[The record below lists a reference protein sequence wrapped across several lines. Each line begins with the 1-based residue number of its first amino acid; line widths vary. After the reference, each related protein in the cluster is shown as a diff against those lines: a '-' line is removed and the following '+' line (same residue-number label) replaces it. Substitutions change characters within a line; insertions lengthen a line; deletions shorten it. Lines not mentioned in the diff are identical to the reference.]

1 MKPLIKSKLLILL
14 STLAMVT
21 LLSGCV
27 SNPDSTNN
35 NGNAGAGYNGEL
47 PWDVLATIA
56 PVDLTPTPGIDLI
69 VTLPPTDD
77 INFPGIDP
85 STSGFTGL
93 VTLTPLPFGPG
104 IATQM
109 PTTAPTLPP
118 LPTATLLVLKEGSKG
133 SEVRSLQTKLR
144 DLGYMRTVDGDFGE
158 GTKRALI
165 SFQNRNRLLADGM
178 AGPSTLAKLASR
190 NAVRAPLT
198 PKPTQIPPKTTAAP
212 LINENLIL
220 ELGTRGDDVRR
231 MQSRLISLGYLTG
244 NPTGVYNEAT
254 EAAVIAFQ
262 KRNVSY
268 YDGKAGPLTLNKLYS
283 ASAKGSG
290 TIAGYVGITLK
301 NGDKNSDAVR
311 AVQRRLKDL
320 GYYAG
325 TIDGDFGAS
334 TEAAVRNFQ
343 ATNKI
348 NIDGKAGETT
358 LDLLNSNNA
367 KRANYSNITPRP
379 GQQITPLPQY
389 TPITV
394 FTIVTPSPDG
404 NYVTLRPG
412 HMGALVK
419 NLQEGLR
426 TQGYY
431 KGEVDGKFGT
441 GTIDAITR
449 FQANHGLSQDGIAGP
464 ATQRILFEGNFPE
477 GS

>member
-21 LLSGCV
+21 LLGGCV
-27 SNPDSTNN
+27 FNTDPTKN
-35 NGNAGAGYNGEL
+35 NGNAGAGYNGDL

-56 PVDLTPTPGIDLI
+56 PIDLTSTPGIDLI
-69 VTLPPTDD
+69 VTPPPSGG
-77 INFPGIDP
+77 INIPGIDT
-85 STSGFTGL
+85 STSGIPGL
-93 VTLTPLPFGPG
+93 VTLTPVPFGPG

-109 PTTAPTLPP
+109 PTSTPTLPP
-118 LPTATLLVLKEGSKG
+118 QPTATMLVLKEGSKG

-144 DLGYMRTVDGDFGE
+144 DLGYMKTVDGDFGE

-178 AGPSTLAKLASR
+178 AGPSTLAKLSSR

-198 PKPTQIPPKTTAAP
+198 PKPTKTPPKTTATP
-212 LINENLIL
+212 RINQNLIL

-244 NPTGVYNEAT
+244 SPTGIYNEST

-283 ASAKGSG
+283 SSAKGSS
-290 TIAGYVGITLK
+290 TIAGFVGITLK

-311 AVQRRLKDL
+311 AIQRRLKDL
-320 GYYAG
+320 GYYTG
-325 TIDGDFGAS
+325 SIDGDFGAS
-334 TEAAVRNFQ
+334 TEVAVRNFQ
-343 ATNKI
+343 ATN
-348 NIDGKAGETT
+348 NIIVDGKAGETT
-358 LDLLNSNNA
+358 HDLLNSTNA
-367 KRANYSNITPRP
+367 KRADYSYFTQRP

-412 HMGALVK
+412 HMGTLVK
-419 NLQEGLR
+419 NLQQRLFAL
-426 TQGYY
+426 GYY
-431 KGEVDGKFGT
+431 KGNVDGKFGT
-441 GTIDAITR
+441 GTIDAVTR
-449 FQANHGLSQDGIAGP
+449 FQADRGLLQDGIAGP
-464 ATQRILFEGNFPE
+464 ATQRVLFEGNFPV